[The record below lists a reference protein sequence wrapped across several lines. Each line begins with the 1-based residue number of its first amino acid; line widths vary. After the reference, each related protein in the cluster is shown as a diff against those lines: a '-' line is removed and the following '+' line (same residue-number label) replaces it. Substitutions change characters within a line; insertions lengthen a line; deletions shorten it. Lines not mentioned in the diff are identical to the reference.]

1 MASTSLGTYTS
12 GDPLMLGVS
21 SFNPGSARFGAGGLT
36 AQSGSTI
43 VAQYNDNNLLVVKKT
58 IGSARTV
65 ALNFFPP
72 SSSSRSD
79 FWNISTNGGELMC
92 NAIMWAGKAV

>member
-1 MASTSLGTYTS
+1 
-12 GDPLMLGVS
+12 ML
-21 SFNPGSARFGAGGLT
+21 
-36 AQSGSTI
+36 I
-43 VAQYNDNNLLVVKKT
+43 NLNLDF
-58 IGSARTV
+58 
-65 ALNFFPP
+65 LNFFLP